1 MPGPR
6 RDADPTPQRD
16 KGSNPLQ
23 RGRTGRE
30 VRNAA
35 AITDGP
41 STIRDARD
49 STRNT
54 RRPPHHALK
63 PKGDG
68 AGYGPGE
75 TCPDERPTPFGCVTP
90 QRQSQEG
97 KLRREAK
104 AILVVSSSEGRT
116 PRARLDETSQGG
128 SDGSKASK
136 PAGTARTQQ
145 DPEEATPGVVARP
158 YRVALK
164 GKKTSREP
172 MTLEDGVAAHRVKL
186 WSGGEVRGRTHE
198 LVIRF
203 VPAVR
208 RPRGGRTTG
217 WDRRTDRAIGR
228 RGFFEGPS
236 NRKRGGR
243 IVATRCR

>member
-23 RGRTGRE
+23 RGRTGPE

-49 STRNT
+49 SKEEHPTT
-54 RRPPHHALK
+54 TAPCAEAERRRSRVRAR
-63 PKGDG
+63 GDVSG
-68 AGYGPGE
+68 RTA
-75 TCPDERPTPFGCVTP
+75 TPFGSVTP

-104 AILVVSSSEGRT
+104 AILVVSSSEGKT

-172 MTLEDGVAAHRVKL
+172 NDAGGRRRGAPGETLE
-186 WSGGEVRGRTHE
+186 RG
-198 LVIRF
+198 
-203 VPAVR
+203 
-208 RPRGGRTTG
+208 
-217 WDRRTDRAIGR
+217 
-228 RGFFEGPS
+228 
-236 NRKRGGR
+236 
-243 IVATRCR
+243 